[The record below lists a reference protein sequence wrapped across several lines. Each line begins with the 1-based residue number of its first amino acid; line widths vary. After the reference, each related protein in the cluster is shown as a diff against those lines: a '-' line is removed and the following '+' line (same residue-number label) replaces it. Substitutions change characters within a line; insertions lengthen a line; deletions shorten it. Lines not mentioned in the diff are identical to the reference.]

1 MRPWELSRWEQDGS
15 RLSVMAKLDPVPA
28 VPRHVAIIMDGNGRW
43 AKQHHLPRLSGH
55 EAGRKSVKQVVQAA
69 MDHGVKYLTLY
80 AFSVENWQRPRE
92 EVQGLMGLL
101 RGVIRE
107 ELNEMGKEGI
117 RLRTIGRKQDLPD
130 AVREELEAAIEKTK
144 NNNRLD
150 LILALSYGSR
160 VEITEAVQSIA
171 REVKA
176 GSIDPEKIKE
186 ETVSSHLYT
195 KDIPDPDLLIRTS
208 GEMRVSN
215 FLLWQISYAEIHVT
229 PVLWPDFGKKEFGE
243 ALGDYARR
251 ERRFGGL

>member
-1 MRPWELSRWEQDGS
+1 
-15 RLSVMAKLDPVPA
+15 MAKPPLSPA

-43 AKQHHLPRLSGH
+43 AKQDHLPRLSGH

-69 MDHGVKYLTLY
+69 IDHGVKYLTLY

-117 RLRTIGRKQDLPD
+117 RLRTIGRRQDLPE
-130 AVREELEAAIEKTK
+130 AVREELEAAIEKTQ
-144 NNNRLD
+144 NNTRLD

-160 VEITEAVQSIA
+160 VEITEMVQSIA

-176 GSIDPEKIKE
+176 GSLDPEKINEK
-186 ETVSSHLYT
+186 TVTSHLYT

-243 ALGDYARR
+243 ALADYARR

>member
-1 MRPWELSRWEQDGS
+1 
-15 RLSVMAKLDPVPA
+15 MAKPPLSPA

-43 AKQHHLPRLSGH
+43 AKLHHLPRLSGH

-69 MDHGVKYLTLY
+69 IDHGVKYLTLY
-80 AFSVENWQRPRE
+80 AVSVENWQRPRE

-117 RLRTIGRKQDLPD
+117 RLRTIGRRQDLPE
-130 AVREELEAAIEKTK
+130 AVREELEAAIEKTQ
-144 NNNRLD
+144 NHTRLD

-160 VEITEAVQSIA
+160 VEITEMVQSIA

-176 GSIDPEKIKE
+176 GSLDPEKINEK
-186 ETVSSHLYT
+186 TVTSHLYT

-243 ALGDYARR
+243 ALADYARR

>member
-1 MRPWELSRWEQDGS
+1 VRPWELSRWEQDGS

-117 RLRTIGRKQDLPD
+117 RLRTIGRKRDLPD

-176 GSIDPEKIKE
+176 GSLDPEKIKE

-243 ALGDYARR
+243 ALANYARR

>member
-1 MRPWELSRWEQDGS
+1 MGKPG
-15 RLSVMAKLDPVPA
+15 AAPV

-43 AKQHHLPRLSGH
+43 AQQHHLPRLSGH

-69 MDHGVKYLTLY
+69 IDHGVKYLTLY

-107 ELNEMGKEGI
+107 ELSEMGKEGI
-117 RLRTIGRKQDLPD
+117 RLRTIGRRQDLPE

-144 NNNRLD
+144 HHTRLD

-176 GSIDPEKIKE
+176 GALDPEKIKE
-186 ETVSSHLYT
+186 ETVASHLYT

-229 PVLWPDFGKKEFGE
+229 PVLWPDFGKKEFAD
-243 ALGDYARR
+243 ALADYARR
-251 ERRFGGL
+251 ERRFGGI